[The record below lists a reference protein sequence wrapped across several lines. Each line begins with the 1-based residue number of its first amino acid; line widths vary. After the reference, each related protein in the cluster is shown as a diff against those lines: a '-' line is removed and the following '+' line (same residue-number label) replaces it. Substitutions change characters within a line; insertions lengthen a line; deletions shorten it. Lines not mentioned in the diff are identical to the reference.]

1 MKCKHAA
8 EYALAVVLLGLGVAL
23 AVPAAADETRGSAL
37 YENHCGECHS
47 ARVHDR
53 AQRLPGNLAELKA
66 QVVRWETEL
75 NLRWSDEDIADVVDF
90 LNATKYKF

>member
-1 MKCKHAA
+1 
-8 EYALAVVLLGLGVAL
+8 VFS
-23 AVPAAADETRGSAL
+23 VPVQADEARGRAL

-53 AQRLPGNLAELKA
+53 AQRLPTNLAELRA
-66 QVVRWETEL
+66 QVDRWQKEL
-75 NLRWSDEDIADVVDF
+75 KLRWSDEDIADVVGF